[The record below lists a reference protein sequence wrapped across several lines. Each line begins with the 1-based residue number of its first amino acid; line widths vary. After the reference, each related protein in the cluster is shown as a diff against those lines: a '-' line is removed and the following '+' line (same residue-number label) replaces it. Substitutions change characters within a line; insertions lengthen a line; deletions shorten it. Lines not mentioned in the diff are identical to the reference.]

1 VVSQADPKGLNL
13 NVPMSDAFKKVI
25 ANPTG
30 QRRPGGVLIA
40 VRNRQSDV
48 SDQATPRRS
57 F

>member
-1 VVSQADPKGLNL
+1 
-13 NVPMSDAFKKVI
+13 MSDAFKKVI